1 MDPFRACLAILPLA
15 VYLLVIGFINLSRR
29 PFMTTGGRDLYALG
43 LALAGLFA
51 VGPMELFMPLGAAGL
66 FGGYVW
72 LLLFAFYFLL
82 VTFLVLIARPRIV
95 VYNFTVEELRPIV
108 ARLVN
113 ELDGEHRWAGNS
125 VMLPKLGVQLQ
136 IERFAVMRNV
146 TLKANATDQSFAGW
160 RQLEGRLA
168 EALADTETAANPL
181 GVFFVS
187 TSSLLFA
194 AAAFLLA
201 RFPEAALR
209 GLHSWLQ
216 W

>member
-29 PFMTTGGRDLYALG
+29 PFMTTGGRDRYALG

-95 VYNFTVEELRPIV
+95 VYNITVEELRPIV

-125 VMLPKLGVQLQ
+125 VMLPKLGIQLQ
-136 IERFAVMRNV
+136 IERFAATRNV
-146 TLKANATDQSFAGW
+146 ALAANATDQSFAGW
-160 RQLEGRLA
+160 RQLERRLA
-168 EALADTETAANPL
+168 AALAETETAANPL

-209 GLHSWLQ
+209 GLQSWLQ
-216 W
+216 V